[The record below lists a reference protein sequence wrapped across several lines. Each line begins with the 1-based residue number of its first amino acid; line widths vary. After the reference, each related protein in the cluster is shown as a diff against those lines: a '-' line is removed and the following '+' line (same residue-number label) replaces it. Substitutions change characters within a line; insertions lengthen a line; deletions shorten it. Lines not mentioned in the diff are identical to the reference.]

1 MRHQSAWLSVAI
13 LCALSLPLWASDDWN
28 KEENQLTSSCSNL
41 FTDIRQIGSCGEFLF
56 SSGMP
61 VRLTIPESV
70 VPGGGVALGAT
81 YIHLLD
87 IPNWTNSNFT
97 LQGGSSLRGFWFG
110 DAVLT
115 FDHKK
120 FIRPLSPGDR
130 FQIQLYSHARGLPQM
145 PFYGIGPNTA
155 RSDLTDFSEQEVSA
169 GVSVLNP
176 LSSWLDVGASIEY
189 FKPQVGGVPGASV
202 RSIESYYSE
211 ATAPG
216 LAHQPGFAHYQVS
229 VQPKYDWRRTSF
241 NSEVSFAEYQDLGA
255 GHYSFHRFRTD
266 FLQKIYPESQSEP
279 TAGGTAQ
286 RRQPKYDS
294 VLYIAG
300 RFSASSASQG
310 NVVPFY
316 LQETIGGSDINN
328 IATLRGFQDYR
339 FRAPDLFSLQVQYE
353 RRLLPAPPRGSPR
366 SSTLRSVAGTLGILA
381 FYDAGEVAPRVRNL
395 SFSDVRHS
403 FGFGL
408 TFWSGEK
415 VWFRAYIGLGSGE
428 GSHTFVGV
436 TNPSNQNLHL

>member
-1 MRHQSAWLSVAI
+1 MNRRGWLAVTI
-13 LCALSLPLWASDDWN
+13 LGALSLPVSAADDWG
-28 KEENQLTSSCSNL
+28 KEKNQLTTSCSNL
-41 FTDIRQIGSCGEFLF
+41 FSNIQQIGSCAQFLF
-56 SSGMP
+56 SSGTP
-61 VRLTIPESV
+61 VRLTIPQSV
-70 VPGGGVALGAT
+70 VPGGGTALGAT

-87 IPNWTNSNFT
+87 IPNWTDSNFT

-115 FDHKK
+115 LDHKK
-120 FIRPLSPGDR
+120 FIQPLSPGDR
-130 FQIQLYSHARGLPQM
+130 FQIKVFSHARGLPLM
-145 PFYGIGPNTA
+145 PFYGIGPDTS
-155 RSDLTDFSEQEVSA
+155 RSNLTDFSQQQVSVGA
-169 GVSVLNP
+169 SVLNP
-176 LSSWLDVGASIEY
+176 MSSWLNVGGSFEY
-189 FKPQVGGVPGASV
+189 LKPQVRGVPGASI
-202 RSIESYYSE
+202 RSIDRYYSE

-216 LAHQPGFAHYQVS
+216 LTHQPGFAHYQVFA
-229 VQPKYDWRRTSF
+229 QPKYDWSRTGF
-241 NSEVSFAEYQDLGA
+241 NSEVSFHQYQDLGT
-255 GHYSFHRFRTD
+255 GHYSFHKFRAD
-266 FLQKIYPESQSEP
+266 FLQKIYPETQTEP

-310 NVVPFY
+310 NVIPFY
-316 LQETIGGSDINN
+316 LQETIGGSDIDN

-339 FRAPDLFSLQVQYE
+339 FRGPDLFSLQVQYE

-366 SSTLRSVAGTLGILA
+366 PSTLRSVAGALGILA
-381 FYDAGEVAPRVRNL
+381 FYDAGEVATTVSNL
-395 SFSDVRHS
+395 NFSNVRHS

-428 GSHTFVGV
+428 GSHTFVGI
-436 TNPSNQNLHL
+436 TNPSAQNLHL

>member
-1 MRHQSAWLSVAI
+1 MHRRNWLALTILSV
-13 LCALSLPLWASDDWN
+13 LSLPVSAADDWN
-28 KEENQLTSSCSNL
+28 KEKDQLTTSCSNL
-41 FTDIRQIGSCGEFLF
+41 FGNIQQIGSCGEFLF
-56 SSGMP
+56 SSGTP
-61 VRLTIPESV
+61 VRLTIPQSV

-87 IPNWTNSNFT
+87 IPNWTDSNFT
-97 LQGGSSLRGFWFG
+97 VQGGSSVREFWFG

-115 FDHKK
+115 LDHKK

-130 FQIQLYSHARGLPQM
+130 FQVKLYSHARGLPLM
-145 PFYGIGPNTA
+145 PFYGIGPNTS
-155 RSDLTDFSEQEVSA
+155 RSNITDFSEREVSIGA
-169 GVSVLNP
+169 SVLNP
-176 LSSWLDVGASIEY
+176 MSSWLDIGGSLEY
-189 FKPQVGGVPGASV
+189 FKPQVGGVSGV
-202 RSIESYYSE
+202 RSIDSYYSE

-216 LAHQPGFAHYQVS
+216 LTHQPGFAHYQVS
-229 VQPKYDWRRTSF
+229 VQPKYDWHRTSF
-241 NSEVSFAEYQDLGA
+241 NSEVSFHKYQDLGT
-255 GHYSFHRFRTD
+255 GHYSFYKFRTD
-266 FLQKIYPESQSEP
+266 FLQKIYPETQTEP
-279 TAGGTAQ
+279 TAGGTAK
-286 RRQPKYDS
+286 RRQPRYDS

-300 RFSASSASQG
+300 RISASTASQA

-316 LQETIGGSDINN
+316 LQETIGGSDIDN

-366 SSTLRSVAGTLGILA
+366 SSTFRSVAGALGILA
-381 FYDAGEVAPRVRNL
+381 FYDAGEVATRLNDL
-395 SFSDVRHS
+395 SFSNVRHS

-428 GSHTFVGV
+428 GSHTFVGI
-436 TNPSNQNLHL
+436 TNPSAQNLHL

>member
-1 MRHQSAWLSVAI
+1 MKTRFLLAAALIATLSSPLSA
-13 LCALSLPLWASDDWN
+13 DDWG
-28 KEENQLTSSCSNL
+28 KEKRQLVTSCSNL
-41 FTDIRQIGSCGEFLF
+41 FTNIQQIGSCGEFLF
-56 SSGMP
+56 SSGAP
-61 VRLTIPESV
+61 VRLTIPQSV

-87 IPNWTNSNFT
+87 IPNWTDSNFT
-97 LQGGSSLRGFWFG
+97 VQGGSSLRAFWFG

-120 FIRPLSPGDR
+120 FIHPLSPGDR
-130 FQIQLYSHARGLPQM
+130 FQIKLYSHARGLPLM
-145 PFYGIGPNTA
+145 PFYGIGPNTSRA
-155 RSDLTDFSEQEVSA
+155 NLTDFSEQEVSA
-169 GVSVLNP
+169 GASILNP
-176 LSSWLDVGASIEY
+176 VSSWLDVGGAVEY
-189 FKPQVGGVPGASV
+189 FRPEVSGVPGASI
-202 RSIESYYSE
+202 RSITRYYSE

-216 LAHQPGFAHYQVS
+216 LTYQPGFAHYRIS
-229 VQPKYDWRRTSF
+229 VDPKYDWGRTSF
-241 NSEVSFAEYQDLGA
+241 NSDISFHEYQDLGT
-255 GHYSFHRFRTD
+255 GHYSFHKFRTD
-266 FLQKIYPESQSEP
+266 FLQKIYPETQSEP
-279 TAGGTAQ
+279 SAGGAAKL
-286 RRQPKYDS
+286 RHPRYDS

-316 LQETIGGSDINN
+316 LQETIGGSDIDN

-366 SSTLRSVAGTLGILA
+366 ASTFRSAAGALGILA
-381 FYDAGEVAPRVRNL
+381 FYDAGEVATSVDNL
-395 SFSDVRHS
+395 SFANVRHS

-428 GSHTFVGV
+428 GSHTFVGI
-436 TNPSNQNLHL
+436 TNPSVQNLHL